1 VSNAIESIYRDLE
14 YARTLIKRDTRR
26 EARAPQSSARA
37 SAPSAREP
45 SRAASRERRHP
56 TAIAHSSSGTSEAS
70 WDRVSQRAADED
82 DDDERDDVISRDGI
96 GSSSAGGS
104 ASGDRGRTPSPQRR
118 TASHSRSDDELSRR
132 ARSASR
138 KSPHRSLA
146 SALAP

>member
-1 VSNAIESIYRDLE
+1 MSNAIESIYRDLE

-26 EARAPQSSARA
+26 EARAPQSSAPA
-37 SAPSAREP
+37 SAPSSREP

-70 WDRVSQRAADED
+70 WDRVSQRAADD
-82 DDDERDDVISRDGI
+82 DDDERDDVLSRDGI

-104 ASGDRGRTPSPQRR
+104 ASGDRGRTPSPPRR